1 MKINKITKQ
10 NAIQRVKEAEA
21 NLSVLEP
28 VALDNLHK
36 IQFSLRSLLN
46 GGRSV
51 SLIVIPT
58 AADRRLSELVAKK

>member
-58 AADRRLSELVAKK
+58 AADQ

>member
-10 NAIQRVKEAEA
+10 NAIQRLKDAEAA

-36 IQFSLRSLLN
+36 IQYSLKTVLK
-46 GGRSV
+46 GGANV
-51 SLIVIPT
+51 SLIIVPV
-58 AADRRLSELVAKK
+58 AADPKQGR

>member
-1 MKINKITKQ
+1 MKTSKLTKQ
-10 NAIQRVKEAEA
+10 NVIQRVKDAEAA

-28 VALDNLHK
+28 VALDTLHK

-51 SLIVIPT
+51 SLIVVPT
-58 AADRRLSELVAKK
+58 AKDGE

>member
-10 NAIQRVKEAEA
+10 NVIQRVKDAEAA

-36 IQFSLRSLLN
+36 IQYSLKTVLR
-46 GGRSV
+46 GGASI
-51 SLIVIPT
+51 SLILVP
-58 AADRRLSELVAKK
+58 VAKEDQK

>member
-36 IQFSLRSLLN
+36 IQFSLKTLLK
-46 GGRSV
+46 GGANV
-51 SLIVIPT
+51 SLIIVP
-58 AADRRLSELVAKK
+58 VAKDDPK

>member
-1 MKINKITKQ
+1 MNNLTSRKVTRNDLNKRIKDHTQ
-10 NAIQRVKEAEA
+10 FEVI
-21 NLSVLEP
+21 EP

-36 IQFSLRSLLN
+36 IQFSLKTLLN

-58 AADRRLSELVAKK
+58 AVDR

>member
-10 NAIQRVKEAEA
+10 NVIQRLKNAEA

-36 IQFSLRSLLN
+36 IQYSLKTLLK
-46 GGRSV
+46 GGANV
-51 SLIVIPT
+51 SLILVPIEG
-58 AADRRLSELVAKK
+58 DRK

>member
-10 NAIQRVKEAEA
+10 NVIQRVKDAEA

-36 IQFSLRSLLN
+36 IQYSLKTLLK
-46 GGRSV
+46 GGANV
-51 SLIVIPT
+51 SLIIVP
-58 AADRRLSELVAKK
+58 VAKDDLK

>member
-1 MKINKITKQ
+1 MKTSKLTKQ
-10 NAIQRVKEAEA
+10 NIIQRVKDAEAA

-28 VALDNLHK
+28 LTLDNLHK
-36 IQFSLRSLLN
+36 IQFALRSLLN

-58 AADRRLSELVAKK
+58 AADQ

>member
-10 NAIQRVKEAEA
+10 NVIQRVKDAEAA

-36 IQFSLRSLLN
+36 IQHSLRSLLN

-58 AADRRLSELVAKK
+58 AKDD

>member
-36 IQFSLRSLLN
+36 IQFLLN
-46 GGRSV
+46 TLLKGGANV
-51 SLIVIPT
+51 SLIIVP
-58 AADRRLSELVAKK
+58 VAKDDPK

>member
-1 MKINKITKQ
+1 MKTNKLTKQ
-10 NAIQRVKEAEA
+10 NVIQRVKDAEAA

-28 VALDNLHK
+28 LTLDNLHK

-58 AADRRLSELVAKK
+58 AADPK

>member
-10 NAIQRVKEAEA
+10 NVIQRLKDAEA

-36 IQFSLRSLLN
+36 IQYSLKTLLK
-46 GGRSV
+46 GGAKV
-51 SLIVIPT
+51 SLIIVPV
-58 AADRRLSELVAKK
+58 AADPK

>member
-1 MKINKITKQ
+1 MKTSKLTKQ
-10 NAIQRVKEAEA
+10 NILQRVKDAEAA

-28 VALDNLHK
+28 VALDNLSK
-36 IQFSLRSLLN
+36 LPYSLKTLLN

-58 AADRRLSELVAKK
+58 AKDD

>member
-10 NAIQRVKEAEA
+10 NVIQRVKDAEAA

-28 VALDNLHK
+28 VALENLHK
-36 IQFSLRSLLN
+36 IQYSLKTVLK

-58 AADRRLSELVAKK
+58 AADQ

>member
-10 NAIQRVKEAEA
+10 NVIQRVKDAEAA

-36 IQFSLRSLLN
+36 IQYSLKTVLK
-46 GGRSV
+46 GGANV
-51 SLIVIPT
+51 SLIIIPV
-58 AADRRLSELVAKK
+58 AADPK

>member
-1 MKINKITKQ
+1 MKMNKITKQ
-10 NAIQRVKEAEA
+10 NAIQRLKDAEA

-28 VALDNLHK
+28 VALDNLSKLPH
-36 IQFSLRSLLN
+36 SLRSLLN

-58 AADRRLSELVAKK
+58 AADQK

>member
-10 NAIQRVKEAEA
+10 NVIQRVKDAEAA

-28 VALDNLHK
+28 VALDNLSKLPH
-36 IQFSLRSLLN
+36 SLRSLLN

-51 SLIVIPT
+51 SLIIVP
-58 AADRRLSELVAKK
+58 VAQDDQK